1 MVFTGGFLWLI
12 LYWIPRK
19 KLQLTHQIVH
29 LSEAESI
36 LVQVGLIKRQLLY
49 KNGPNT
55 SSFCLFSSFSHY
67 NFNNTNWKKCRW
79 CVWDLNLGQQDCR
92 CRRIHWATA
101 APQKENFYRSLILDR
116 LSRANLMSRRL
127 DLLHTYLHNLNN
139 RVIVVV
145 SVMCQNF
152 VVILEQD
159 MTVLGYKFSYESS
172 PNNFTAIDFSLW
184 GFVEKHK
191 YGKN

>member
-1 MVFTGGFLWLI
+1 M
-12 LYWIPRK
+12 
-19 KLQLTHQIVH
+19 
-29 LSEAESI
+29 
-36 LVQVGLIKRQLLY
+36 
-49 KNGPNT
+49 
-55 SSFCLFSSFSHY
+55 
-67 NFNNTNWKKCRW
+67 
-79 CVWDLNLGQQDCR
+79 
-92 CRRIHWATA
+92 
-101 APQKENFYRSLILDR
+101 DR

-127 DLLHTYLHNLNN
+127 DLLLTYLHNLNN